1 MNPMKSMATM
11 LLSTI
16 AVAGLVLVG
25 SQVSAQETGIQ
36 ALTHPAAPSA
46 QSKTPAAHVRVADLF
61 GESDEERAA
70 RLQHEQSQDTSIS
83 YARQRLQDMESTV
96 RRLTGQIEQLDHRI
110 VELNDHIERMQKDM
124 DYRLCKI
131 AAQQMSAAGGDEAGL
146 PCGAGETQANSAPS
160 GLPPSISSAAPN
172 PTAPR
177 TGGEPLR
184 LAPPPSVLGTLPSGK
199 TVSQGGGAPPPSPNR
214 GKFDAAMKL
223 LARTQYD
230 EARGAFRTFADSY
243 PNDELAPQAVYWV
256 GDIAYV
262 QKDYSA
268 AARAFAEEIKKYP
281 ESTRAPDSMLKLGQS
296 LIAMGQKQ
304 EGCTALGALP
314 TKYPN
319 ASKAVIAHTADAR
332 KTAGCKEPKT
342 G

>member
-1 MNPMKSMATM
+1 M
-11 LLSTI
+11 LLSTL

-36 ALTHPAAPSA
+36 ALAHPAPSA
-46 QSKTPAAHVRVADLF
+46 QSKTPAAHVRMADLF

-83 YARQRLQDMESTV
+83 YLRQRLQDMESTV

-110 VELNDHIERMQKDM
+110 AELNDHIERMQKDT

-131 AAQQMSAAGGDEAGL
+131 AAQQMSAAGGDEGGL
-146 PCGAGETQANSAPS
+146 QCGGDTQANSAASTLSSPMV
-160 GLPPSISSAAPN
+160 SAAPSLA
-172 PTAPR
+172 APR

-184 LAPPPSVLGTLPSGK
+184 LAPPPGVLGTLPSGK
-199 TVSQGGGAPPPSPNR
+199 SVSQGGGAPPPSPNR

-230 EARGAFRTFADSY
+230 EARGAFRAFADSY

-304 EGCTALGALP
+304 EGCTALAALP

-319 ASKAVIAHTADAR
+319 ASKAVIARTAEAR
-332 KTAGCKEPKT
+332 KAAACKEPKT

>member
-1 MNPMKSMATM
+1 MIGTKSMAPM

-16 AVAGLVLVG
+16 AVAALVLVG
-25 SQVSAQETGIQ
+25 SPLSAQDTGIQ
-36 ALTHPAAPSA
+36 ALAHPAPPA
-46 QSKTPAAHVRVADLF
+46 QSKTPAARVRMADLF

-83 YARQRLQDMESTV
+83 YVRQRLQDMESTV

-110 VELNDHIERMQKDM
+110 AELNDHIERMQKDM

-131 AAQQMSAAGGDEAGL
+131 AAQQMSAAGGGDEGGL
-146 PCGAGETQANSAPS
+146 PCTAGETQANSAPS
-160 GLPPSISSAAPN
+160 GLPPSITSAAPN
-172 PTAPR
+172 PAAPR

-184 LAPPPSVLGTLPSGK
+184 LASPPGVLGTLSSGK
-199 TVSQGGGAPPPSPNR
+199 TASQGGAAPPPSPNR

-230 EARGAFRTFADSY
+230 EARSAFRAFADSY

-304 EGCTALGALP
+304 EGCTALAALP

-319 ASKAVIAHTADAR
+319 ASKTVIARTADAR
-332 KTAGCKEPKT
+332 KTAACKEPKT